1 MRNGNAMDRLKHLV
15 VTIGAIGD
23 RPSDNEDERLKHFCL
38 VHMGA
43 LMSLGAAGWS
53 CMSLYFG
60 WYVQLMIAAVYVL
73 LTGVN
78 FMYFSL
84 KKNFAVVRFNQLLI
98 SLLLPFLFQWTLG
111 GFIASGATMLWALL
125 ALMGSLTF
133 QDSKSSLRWLGVYL
147 ILTILS
153 GLMDTFQSVRY
164 VRISPELTTFFFT
177 CNIFVV
183 SATVFG
189 LSIYFL
195 AKKEETKT
203 KLEEMTSLLKKLFG
217 RYLSPEVT
225 KSLIENPSA
234 IELAGKRKKRKEVT
248 ILMTDLRGFTA
259 LSERLEP
266 EQVVNMLNTYF
277 EVMVEV
283 ALKHNGTIIE
293 ITGDSLLVIFGAPSE
308 MPDRVERAI
317 ACAIEMQNS
326 MVIVN
331 EMNRSVDLPEVE
343 MGIGINETE
352 VILGSVGSSKRSK
365 YAVVGSGVNMTS
377 RIESYSVGGQ
387 ILVSE
392 SVRKKVG
399 DILRIDDHYEVMPK
413 GAEKPLHIY
422 DVGGISGTYNVALE
436 QKTPSLA
443 LLIRSIP
450 IRYMT
455 LANTS
460 ADTIGRKGFI
470 ARLSLKE
477 AEIAFE
483 ESLASLTNLKIHL
496 ADVDER
502 LAAYDLYGKVGE
514 SVGDQR
520 YLVRFTSIP
529 SEVEAYF
536 TAHLQYAKSSG

>member
-1 MRNGNAMDRLKHLV
+1 MTERLKRYIAA
-15 VTIGAIGD
+15 IGAIGD
-23 RPSDNEDERLKHFCL
+23 KPSDNEDVKLKHFCL
-38 VHMGA
+38 VHMGV
-43 LMSLGAAGWS
+43 LMSLGAAGWL
-53 CMSLYFG
+53 CMCFYFG
-60 WYVQLMIAAVYVL
+60 WYVQLMIAAGYIL
-73 LTGVN
+73 LTGAN
-78 FMYFSL
+78 FTYFSL
-84 KKNFAVVRFNQLLI
+84 RKNFVIVRFNQLLI
-98 SLLLPFLFQWTLG
+98 SLLLPFLFQWTMG

-125 ALMGSLTF
+125 ALLGSLTF
-133 QDSKSSLRWLGVYL
+133 QDTRLSLRWLGVYL
-147 ILTILS
+147 VLTVLS
-153 GLMDTFQSVRY
+153 GFLDTFQSVHH

-177 CNIFVV
+177 FNIFVV
-183 SATVFG
+183 SATALG

-195 AKKEETKT
+195 TKKEETKI

-225 KSLIENPSA
+225 ESLIENPSA
-234 IELAGKRKKRKEVT
+234 IELAGRRNKRKEVT

-326 MVIVN
+326 ISKVN
-331 EMNRSVDLPEVE
+331 DMNRSADLPELE

-392 SVRKKVG
+392 SVKKKLG
-399 DILRIDDHYEVMPK
+399 DMLRIDNQYEIIPK
-413 GAEKPLHIY
+413 GAERPLQIY
-422 DVGGISGTYNVALE
+422 DVGGIAGPYNLALE
-436 QKTPSLA
+436 RKTPSLA
-443 LLIRSIP
+443 ILLRSIP

-455 LANTS
+455 LAGTCDDN
-460 ADTIGRKGFI
+460 IGHKGFI
-470 ARLSLKE
+470 ARLSLQQ
-477 AEIAFE
+477 AEIASE

-502 LAAYDLYGKVGE
+502 LASYDLYGKVGE
-514 SVGDQR
+514 SIGDHR

-529 SEVEAYF
+529 PEVEAYF
-536 TAHLQYAKSSG
+536 TAHLQYAKNST

>member
-1 MRNGNAMDRLKHLV
+1 VIDRLKNFV
-15 VTIGAIGD
+15 IAIGAIGD
-23 RPSDNEDERLKHFCL
+23 KPSDNEDVKLKHFCL
-38 VHMGA
+38 VHMGV
-43 LMSLGAAGWS
+43 LMSLGAAGWV
-53 CMSLYFG
+53 CMSFYFG
-60 WYVQLMIAAVYVL
+60 WYVQLAIAAGYIL

-78 FMYFSL
+78 FIYFSL
-84 KKNFAVVRFNQLLI
+84 SKNFNIVRFNQLLI
-98 SLLLPFLFQWTLG
+98 SLLLPFLFQWTMG

-153 GLMDTFQSVRY
+153 GLMDAFQSVRH
-164 VRISPELTTFFFT
+164 VNIPPELTTFFFT
-177 CNIFVV
+177 FNIFVV
-183 SATVFG
+183 SATAFG

-195 AKKEETKT
+195 LKTEETKNR
-203 KLEEMTSLLKKLFG
+203 LEEMTLLLKKLIG
-217 RYLSPEVT
+217 RYISTDVMN
-225 KSLIENPSA
+225 SLIENPSA
-234 IELAGKRKKRKEVT
+234 LELAGRQNRRKEVT
-248 ILMTDLRGFTA
+248 ILLTDLRGFTA

-266 EQVVNMLNTYF
+266 EQVVNLLNTHF

-283 ALKHNGTIIE
+283 VLKHKGTIME
-293 ITGDSLLVIFGAPSE
+293 ITGDSLLVIFGAPQV
-308 MPDRVERAI
+308 MLDRAERAI

-326 MVIVN
+326 MSEVN
-331 EMNRSVDLPEVE
+331 EMNRSADLPELE

-352 VILGSVGSSKRSK
+352 VILGSVGSAKRSK

-377 RIESYSVGGQ
+377 RIESYTVGGQ

-392 SVRKKVG
+392 SVKKKVG
-399 DILRIDDHYEVMPK
+399 DILRIDDQYEVIPK
-413 GAEKPLHIY
+413 GAEGPLQLY
-422 DVGGISGTYNVALE
+422 DVGGIAGTYNLVLAR
-436 QKTPSLA
+436 KTPPLA
-443 LLIRSIP
+443 VLMRSIP

-455 LANTS
+455 LSDTS
-460 ADTIGRKGFI
+460 LDNVSRRGKI

-502 LAAYDLYGKVGE
+502 LAAYDLYGKVGD
-514 SVGDQR
+514 SVGDNR

-536 TAHLQYAKSSG
+536 TAHLQYAKNSA